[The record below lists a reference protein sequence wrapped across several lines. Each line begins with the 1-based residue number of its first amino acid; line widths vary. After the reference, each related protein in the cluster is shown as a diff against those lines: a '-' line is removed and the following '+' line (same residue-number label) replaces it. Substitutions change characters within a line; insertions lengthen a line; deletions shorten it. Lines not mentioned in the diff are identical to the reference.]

1 MRVLNLEDDVTK
13 HNNICKVLKRYG
25 FIRIDWA
32 KNLED
37 GMELIKNSMDCS
49 DPYALFVTD
58 MYYPLVR
65 GGKEEKAGELFI
77 ASIKEL
83 NIDTPIIVCSSVRYR
98 IPDILGTVYYSE
110 KIDWENEL
118 RGLIKKI
125 ALAIPKH
132 KCYTNYS

>member
-1 MRVLNLEDDVTK
+1 MRVLNLEDDVAK

-25 FIRIDWA
+25 FTRIDWA

-65 GGKEEKAGELFI
+65 GGKEEKAGEIFI
-77 ASIKEL
+77 DSIKEM
-83 NIDTPIIVCSSVRYR
+83 NIDTPVIVCSSVRYR
-98 IPDILGTVYYSE
+98 IPNILGTVYYSE
-110 KIDWENEL
+110 KADWENEL
-118 RGLIKKI
+118 RELIKM
-125 ALAIPKH
+125 
-132 KCYTNYS
+132 